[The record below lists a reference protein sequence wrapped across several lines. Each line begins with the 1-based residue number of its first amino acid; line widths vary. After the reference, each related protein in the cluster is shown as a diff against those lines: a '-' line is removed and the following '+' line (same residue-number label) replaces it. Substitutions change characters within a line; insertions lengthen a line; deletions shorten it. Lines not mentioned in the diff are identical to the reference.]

1 MGMFEISEKHRSGG
15 IGRAMRDLKETLEC
29 LKEDFEN
36 VVEEFESLG
45 ERDERYN
52 MGDYDNLRERN
63 RDDRY
68 WDDERMGERR
78 GRRRRR

>member
-15 IGRAMRDLKETLEC
+15 IGRAIKDFKESWEC
-29 LKEDFEN
+29 LKEDFET
-36 VVEEFESLG
+36 VMEEFESLG